1 MFRKST
7 VNSITYLS
15 KGVSKNIDSIPSLK
29 WEGIFYLSLL
39 FIIKKSP
46 CSQLIKKLL
55 R

>member
-29 WEGIFYLSLL
+29 WEGIFIYHYYLLL
-39 FIIKKSP
+39 KS
-46 CSQLIKKLL
+46 
-55 R
+55 RRVHN